1 MLDLGVLLKIRTEA
15 IKSIKSDSDNEPINK
30 FGGHFTYYL
39 TFYTIPT
46 ICASLAFFIE
56 LKLSDMESFVGTG
69 ISIFTG
75 LFFSLL
81 LGIGS
86 KIKAEKENP
95 DIDIENYKQ
104 YKNNMKQI
112 SNITQFVIILGIV
125 IMSLVLINYLFRGSN
140 IYIQKSLTA
149 IVLYFLVKFVACLF
163 FMLQRFYYVLRDEL
177 GNIL

>member
-15 IKSIKSDSDNEPINK
+15 IKSIKSDSDNERINK
-30 FGGHFTYYL
+30 PGAYFIYYL
-39 TFYTIPT
+39 TFYTIPF
-46 ICASLAFFIE
+46 ICASLPFFIE

-86 KIKAEKENP
+86 KIKTEKDNP
-95 DIDIENYKQ
+95 DIDLENYKQ
-104 YKNNMKQI
+104 YRNNMKQI
-112 SNITQFVIILGIV
+112 SNITQFVIVLGIV
-125 IMSLVLINYLFRGSN
+125 IMAIVLINYLFKDSN

-149 IVLYFLVKFVACLF
+149 IVLYLLVKFVVSLL

>member
-15 IKSIKSDSDNEPINK
+15 IKSIKSDSDNEQISK
-30 FGGHFTYYL
+30 RGAHFTYYM
-39 TFYTIPT
+39 TFYTIPF
-46 ICASLAFFIE
+46 ICASLPFFIE

-86 KIKAEKENP
+86 KIKTEKENP
-95 DIDIENYKQ
+95 DIDLENYKQ
-104 YKNNMKQI
+104 YRNNMKQI
-112 SNITQFVIILGIV
+112 SNITQFVIILGVV
-125 IMSLVLINYLFRGSN
+125 IMAIVLINYLFKGSN

-149 IVLYFLVKFVACLF
+149 IVLYLLVKFVISLL

>member
-1 MLDLGVLLKIRTEA
+1 MLDLGILLKIRSEA
-15 IKSIKSDSDNEPINK
+15 VRSIKSDSDNEPISK
-30 FGGHFTYYL
+30 RGSHFTYYL
-39 TFYTIPT
+39 TFYTIPF
-46 ICASLAFFIE
+46 ICASLPFFSE

-86 KIKAEKENP
+86 KIKTEKENP
-95 DIDIENYKQ
+95 NIDSDNYKQ
-104 YKNNMKQI
+104 YRNNMKQI

-125 IMSLVLINYLFRGSN
+125 IMSLVLINYLFKGRN
-140 IYIQKSLTA
+140 AYIQKSLTA
-149 IVLYFLVKFVACLF
+149 IVLYLLVKFVVCLF

-177 GNIL
+177 GNIM